1 MGDGMKV
8 TREVMATTLE
18 GYLAAA
24 EGAGYPLDKLKGAT
38 IGCPFG
44 LSWMIYRELMAYRGL
59 PGRKLFFDLPG
70 FCSDGRPYETMA
82 ELRADMI
89 AAMRTLQDVADFNR
103 VKL

>member
-1 MGDGMKV
+1 MKV

-24 EGAGYPLDKLKGAT
+24 EGAGYPLEKLKGAT

-44 LSWMIYRELMAYRGL
+44 LSWMIYREL

-103 VKL
+103 VNL